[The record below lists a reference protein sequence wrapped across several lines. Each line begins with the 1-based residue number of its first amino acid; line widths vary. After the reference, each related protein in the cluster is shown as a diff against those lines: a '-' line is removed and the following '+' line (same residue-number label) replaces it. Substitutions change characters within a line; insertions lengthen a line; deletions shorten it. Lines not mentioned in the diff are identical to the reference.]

1 MFISIQLSI
10 VIQNLENRINRAIT
24 AEKSRLN
31 HKSRYKVLGTASS
44 KILDDLTSYTAD
56 VFKMQIAIV
65 NFVDGDNLW
74 PKRVSLL
81 EPNRESNVCSL
92 AVIND
97 MVSVIESQ
105 LEEPA
110 RITNPII
117 AAEMGMKFYRAVPII
132 INNGIQVGTICIM
145 SKEERE
151 FLLKE
156 QDKLNLIASII
167 GLQMDKR
174 IVKKIAV
181 QTAIT

>member
-1 MFISIQLSI
+1 LFISIQLPI

-31 HKSRYKVLGTASS
+31 HKSRYKVLGTSSS

-65 NFVDGDNLW
+65 NFVDGEDLW

-81 EPNRESNVCSL
+81 EPYRESNVCSL

-97 MVSVIESQ
+97 MVDFIESQ
-105 LEEPA
+105 LEVPSW
-110 RITNPII
+110 ITNPII
-117 AAEMGMKFYRAVPII
+117 AAEMGMKFYRAVPIM
-132 INNGIQVGTICIM
+132 INNGIQVGTICII

-151 FLLKE
+151 FLPKE

-167 GLQMDKR
+167 GRQMDKR

-181 QTAIT
+181 

>member
-1 MFISIQLSI
+1 MFISLQLPI

-31 HKSRYKVLGTASS
+31 HKSRYKVLGTSSS

-65 NFVDGDNLW
+65 NFVDGEDLW

-81 EPNRESNVCSL
+81 EPYRESNVCSL
-92 AVIND
+92 AVINN
-97 MVSVIESQ
+97 MVDFIESE
-105 LEEPA
+105 LEVPA
-110 RITNPII
+110 WITNPII

-132 INNGIQVGTICIM
+132 VSNGIQVGTICIIN
-145 SKEERE
+145 KEERE
-151 FLLKE
+151 FLPKE

-167 GLQMDKR
+167 GRQMDKR
-174 IVKKIAV
+174 IVKKV
-181 QTAIT
+181 LV